1 MTDVSTTASGGLKQ
15 RLVGAFVI
23 LSLAIIFLP
32 MIFDQPHRLP
42 EVPPHIEVPATP
54 ETEAVTVKPPVKPEF
69 ESMTLDETDQRVKKV
84 SEIVPAAVED
94 SSSDSRA
101 VEAGPVESK
110 VNTPEPP
117 TLPEQKATN
126 DTASEVSTKTLNN
139 PEVSNLPVFKSVW
152 MIQLGTFSSEPN
164 AYALRD
170 QMRKDGFDAHT
181 KKVMV
186 GASNVI
192 RVFSG
197 PFVNRS
203 EAERIKKKI
212 DQRYKVNS
220 MIVFLDA

>member
-15 RLVGAFVI
+15 RLVGAFVV

-32 MIFDQPHRLP
+32 MIFDEPHRLP
-42 EVPPHIEVPATP
+42 DVPPHIEVPPTP
-54 ETEAVTVKPPVKPEF
+54 ESETVTISQPDKPEF
-69 ESMTLDETDQRVKKV
+69 EVMALDESDQRVKSV
-84 SEIVPAAVED
+84 SEIVPAATEGKVSEVEQMATAPEHK
-94 SSSDSRA
+94 SAQEESVQKELTAKEPSQ
-101 VEAGPVESK
+101 VEANSSK
-110 VNTPEPP
+110 
-117 TLPEQKATN
+117 K
-126 DTASEVSTKTLNN
+126 LNN
-139 PEVSNLPVFKSVW
+139 PEVSNLPVFKNVW
-152 MIQLGTFSSEPN
+152 MLQLGTFSSEPN

-181 KKVMV
+181 KKVMI
-186 GASNVI
+186 GSSNVI

-203 EAERIKKKI
+203 EAERVKKKI

>member
-1 MTDVSTTASGGLKQ
+1 MTDVPTTASGGLKQ
-15 RLVGAFVI
+15 RLVGALVI

-42 EVPPHIEVPATP
+42 EVPPHIEVPPAP
-54 ETEAVTVKPPVKPEF
+54 EVETVTIRQPEKPEF
-69 ESMTLDETDQRVKKV
+69 EAMDLDESDQRVKNV
-84 SEIVPAAVED
+84 SEIVPASVDD
-94 SSSDSRA
+94 SSADTVA
-101 VEAGPVESK
+101 K
-110 VNTPEPP
+110 VPEPQAA
-117 TLPEQKATN
+117 QKTAQKTAT
-126 DTASEVSTKTLNN
+126 SSTDAETSKKLNN
-139 PEVSNLPVFKSVW
+139 PEVSNLPVFKNVW
-152 MIQLGTFSSEPN
+152 MLQLGTFSNEPN

-186 GASNVI
+186 GSSNVI

-203 EAERIKKKI
+203 EAERVKKKI